1 MVYFFTKDTKD
12 TKFKTSETKSIWRYF
27 FRVLCVLCESFDRS
41 PTLAVESGGKRDDD
55 TGHTSID
62 SGEGFLYLR

>member
-27 FRVLCVLCESFDRS
+27 FRVLSVLSELHDRRAGLS
-41 PTLAVESGGKRDDD
+41 VESGSKRDDD
-55 TGHTSID
+55 TGYTSID
-62 SGEGFLYLR
+62 GSEGILYLR